1 MLDALISGKKFQESL
16 RAAVLEVLRSPEGQE
31 ILAKAIRRELA
42 SRK

>member
-1 MLDALISGKKFQESL
+1 MKHYEYAYEPVPYNA